1 MKDEMQPKAEMNSYE
16 QRKEIYRRLI
26 RSLRLID
33 DAFMNCVFDGNIEGT
48 TLLLRIILGKSS
60 LAVLE
65 VNTQETLHNLQ
76 GRSRRLDILARDG
89 EGTYYNIE
97 VQRENAGAAFIRADE
112 HSSLLMA
119 KTHAPSCEPQDV
131 PERWVIFIT
140 ENDVIGLGL
149 PLYPIERKL
158 TVGDG
163 RVIDDKEHMLYV
175 NGAYKKKTTAIG
187 RLMHDFFCEE
197 PDDMHYTTL
206 AKRARFFKKD
216 KKGVEIMCRQFE
228 EVMAMGKA
236 EGRVEGKAEG
246 KAEGRAEGKA
256 EGRAEGK
263 AEEKERSILSVL
275 NNGVS
280 EEETARLLNLAI
292 EEVRQA
298 TARQKAAS
306 ASL

>member
-1 MKDEMQPKAEMNSYE
+1 MTDEKQPKAEMNSDE

-97 VQRENAGAAFIRADE
+97 VQRKNAGASFIRADE

-119 KTHAPSCEPQDV
+119 KTHAPNCEPQDV

-246 KAEGRAEGKA
+246 KAE
-256 EGRAEGK
+256 
-263 AEEKERSILSVL
+263 EKERSILSVL

-280 EEETARLLNLAI
+280 EEETARLLDLAI
-292 EEVRQA
+292 EEVRQVA
-298 TARQKAAS
+298 ARQKAS
-306 ASL
+306 GASL

>member
-1 MKDEMQPKAEMNSYE
+1 MKDEKQPKAEMNSYE

-89 EGTYYNIE
+89 EGSYYNIE

-119 KTHAPSCEPQDV
+119 KTHAPNCEPQDV

-187 RLMHDFFCEE
+187 RLMHDFFCEAE
-197 PDDMHYTTL
+197 LVKAPPFSSSAPSAFLPTCNSADAVTASDRTTGL
-206 AKRARFFKKD
+206 A
-216 KKGVEIMCRQFE
+216 
-228 EVMAMGKA
+228 
-236 EGRVEGKAEG
+236 RVPSFTMIGLAVQSTSAK
-246 KAEGRAEGKA
+246 
-256 EGRAEGK
+256 
-263 AEEKERSILSVL
+263 
-275 NNGVS
+275 
-280 EEETARLLNLAI
+280 TAN
-292 EEVRQA
+292 
-298 TARQKAAS
+298 AAS
-306 ASL
+306 VADAAARDD